1 MAVLLLARLALAIT
15 ASGDVARSG
24 YEAGPVDLVVTRTDG
39 RVEVKGFSAFQL
51 PGRFVWCGSPI
62 RVGTRYYLFF
72 STWESGPEVPAF
84 VDSWVLHSKIGLAV
98 SDSPYGGFREVAVF
112 LTGRSEQGDPGAW
125 DAQMVHNPLITRF
138 GGKFFLYHGGS
149 RDPGAQ
155 PPGSPG
161 ERLSK
166 RERVRLNQKTGVVEF
181 GSIEGLLA
189 GEWRRFDRPLL
200 APRTRVRATDVVDPS
215 PEGTVAKPD
224 NLIVVNP
231 AVVQRPSDGKYLLY
245 FKGNIYDP
253 RWRGVHG
260 VAIGDSPA
268 GPFSATDTFVF
279 DYQDAQGRRV
289 SAEDPFVWYHR
300 RDALFYAV
308 LKDFTGKLTNGEPGL
323 ALMQSPDGID
333 WRPAPEPLFMK
344 KELLLKDG
352 TRLAVAR
359 LERPQLLLDE
369 DDDPMVLFAACSVD
383 DADPKQ
389 DGGTFNVQV
398 PLKRVRR

>member
-1 MAVLLLARLALAIT
+1 MAVLLLARLALAIA

-62 RVGTRYYLFF
+62 RIGNRYYLFF
-72 STWESGPEVPAF
+72 STWESGPEVPPF

-98 SDSPYGGFREVAVF
+98 SDSPYGGFREIAVF
-112 LTGRSEQGDPGAW
+112 LKGRAEQGDPGAW
-125 DAQMVHNPLITRF
+125 DAQMVHNPLIERF

-149 RDPGAQ
+149 RDPGVQ

-181 GSIEGLLA
+181 ESIEGLLA
-189 GEWRRFDRPLL
+189 GEFRRFDRPLL
-200 APRTRVRATDVVDPS
+200 APRTRVKATDVVDPS

-231 AVVQRPSDGKYLLY
+231 AIVQRPSDGKYLLY

-260 VAIGDSPA
+260 VAVGDSPT
-268 GPFSATDTFVF
+268 GPFSASDTFVF
-279 DYQDAQGRRV
+279 DCLDAQGRRA
-289 SAEDPFVWYHR
+289 SAEDPYVWYHR

-323 ALMQSPDGID
+323 ALMQSADGVD

-352 TRLAVAR
+352 TRLELAR
-359 LERPQLLLDE
+359 LERPQLLLDQN
-369 DDDPMVLFAACSVD
+369 DDPMVLFAACSVD